1 MKTKRDN
8 SSGPWV
14 LLIHGLAAHRSIL
27 WLLAWRLRRRGYR
40 TAIFGYPSIW
50 RGVKSHAARLRR
62 FIDRFEAEHP
72 DEPYAIIGHSMGGIL
87 VRALLDETRPTGLR
101 QIIMLGSPNQGS
113 HAARRLAPF
122 LGRICPP
129 LTELA
134 DTPDSLVRTLGDTR
148 GIPTA
153 IVAGSRDRV
162 VTVDATHL
170 PTVTEHHV
178 VRSGHGELLFRQDV
192 AEIVDQYLKDSLA
205 RPTNPTVQNP
215 PTSSVLV

>member
-1 MKTKRDN
+1 
-8 SSGPWV
+8 
-14 LLIHGLAAHRSIL
+14 
-27 WLLAWRLRRRGYR
+27 
-40 TAIFGYPSIW
+40 
-50 RGVKSHAARLRR
+50 
-62 FIDRFEAEHP
+62 
-72 DEPYAIIGHSMGGIL
+72 
-87 VRALLDETRPTGLR
+87 
-101 QIIMLGSPNQGS
+101 
-113 HAARRLAPF
+113 
-122 LGRICPP
+122 RICPP